1 MEQHIQTGQHGFSAE
16 ASSAGMSLNLDSL
29 DIQELESRLEL
40 APVAG
45 DEAVTVS
52 VGWEF

>member
-1 MEQHIQTGQHGFSAE
+1 MEQHTQTGQHGFSAGE
-16 ASSAGMSLNLDSL
+16 TSEGMSLNLDSL

-45 DEAVTVS
+45 DEAVTIS
-52 VGWEF
+52 VGWEV